1 MHKYCPNLC
10 GIIAHFD
17 TYPQAGR
24 GMLIY
29 EISTVSIQTEE
40 IKTMENKTAN
50 YCIACTV
57 TQCRNH
63 VKTANYCAL
72 DKIQVG
78 THESNPTVSQ
88 CTDCE
93 SFVVDK
99 SCDHCNS

>member
-1 MHKYCPNLC
+1 
-10 GIIAHFD
+10 
-17 TYPQAGR
+17 
-24 GMLIY
+24 MLIY
-29 EISTVSIQTEE
+29 EISMVSIQTEE

-50 YCIACTV
+50 YCMACTV

-99 SCDHCNS
+99 TCDHCNS